1 MLFDIKFHFRT
12 GSAHK
17 WLRILQFMCIDGSWT
32 GFELMMKH
40 SESFNRFYWFAEK
53 GSEFFFTLPS
63 SGLGISITDTF
74 DVNCMLAQD
83 QLTSDQ
89 RFCSSSVSMI
99 HELAWNYWVDDGTP
113 IIFSRGTSYCFQSGQ
128 SSGLSMGG
136 EFDKRE
142 STWHESAFLWALR
155 LLRCCHGG
163 PKQSVRF
170 TPTAKNATPQLQQD
184 TRIWKWAF
192 I

>member
-1 MLFDIKFHFRT
+1 MLFDNKFQFRT
-12 GSAHK
+12 GSAHD
-17 WLRILQFMCIDGSWT
+17 WGFCSSCVSMVHEQVLSWWWNIQNLLTDFIDLLKRDQS
-32 GFELMMKH
+32 L
-40 SESFNRFYWFAEK
+40 
-53 GSEFFFTLPS
+53 FFTLPS

-89 RFCSSSVSMI
+89 RFCSSSVLMI

-113 IIFSRGTSYCFQSGQ
+113 IIFSRGTSYCIQSGQ

-184 TRIWKWAF
+184 TRTWKWAF